1 MNFDLKEI
9 PERTVTPRETGLT
22 MVMDK
27 GMSLRETEDFIS
39 ISGSYVDVVKIGF
52 GTSFVT
58 PNLKEKLAIYK
69 KANVPFYFGGTL
81 FEAFVIRDQFDDY
94 LNVIEEFELEYVEV
108 SDGAV
113 DMPHEK
119 KCEYITQLSEIATV
133 FSEVGSKDDQV
144 IIPPYKWIELM
155 ESELKAGAW
164 KVIAEARESGTVGIF
179 RGTGE
184 VRSGL
189 VDEILTKIPS
199 EKVLWEAPKKPQ
211 QVWFI
216 ELIGC
221 NVNLGNIS
229 PSEVIGLETMRIGLR
244 ADTLKLFLNG
254 SGKNFD

>member
-1 MNFDLKEI
+1 M
-9 PERTVTPRETGLT
+9 
-22 MVMDK
+22 
-27 GMSLRETEDFIS
+27 
-39 ISGSYVDVVKIGF
+39 
-52 GTSFVT
+52 
-58 PNLKEKLAIYK
+58 
-69 KANVPFYFGGTL
+69 
-81 FEAFVIRDQFDDY
+81 
-94 LNVIEEFELEYVEV
+94 
-108 SDGAV
+108 
-113 DMPHEK
+113 
-119 KCEYITQLSEIATV
+119 
-133 FSEVGSKDDQV
+133 
-144 IIPPYKWIELM
+144 
-155 ESELKAGAW
+155 
-164 KVIAEARESGTVGIF
+164 IAEARESGTVGIF